1 MRGSRL
7 LWAAMGLAFV
17 AVSPLQAQPKTTPHP
32 VLSGYE
38 RLFAD
43 EKADAAAGG
52 QLLLTEL
59 SCVNCH
65 RVDGGSAF
73 LQRQGPTLTD
83 VGARVKRSFIK
94 KFISDPHAAKP
105 GAAMPNV
112 LAGLPEEERKDAIEA
127 LTHYLASTGTPKQ
140 ERPDGKQVGM
150 GGDLYA
156 KAGCVVCHGIRD
168 GSGKMITMIPTHA
181 PKVDLKSKYTI
192 ATLAA
197 FLENPHQARP
207 SGRMPGLLD
216 GKEAK
221 AVANYLLQG
230 IPFAGSPAPKTKG
243 TTNFSYYEGDF
254 GQNLPDFSKVKAKK
268 TGVGQAFDLGTSPS
282 RSNYGM
288 VFTGVFQAEQDGEY
302 AFHTASDDG
311 SKLIVDGKTV
321 VNNDGVHPKTSKSG
335 SIKLKKGMH
344 KVEVQYFQ
352 GAGEDELE
360 IEWEGPTVSRQDF
373 SNWVAA
379 SEEGLN
385 NKTPVQAP
393 VAKADEE
400 NYPLDSKL
408 VAKGKSLFGTLGCV
422 NCHTGKDADK
432 AKPATPLAKLK
443 TEGGCL
449 ANEPA
454 KGIPFFGLSGQ
465 QKASLAAAIKA
476 NASAKPASEK
486 ESIARTMAVFNCVA
500 CHVRDKIG
508 GVEDAMNKQ
517 FVTTQPEMGD
527 EARLPPVLDGVGA
540 KMNPTYLD
548 KILDKGVRD
557 RTYMLVRMPR
567 FGAANVG
574 HLSKDF
580 RAIDTIEATPKVDH
594 TLAMPKVKA
603 GGRHLVG
610 AQAFGCIKCH
620 TFAGKKAEGTQGIDM
635 AVMAQRV
642 TRDWFHAYLLDPQ
655 KIRPGT
661 RMPSAWPKGEVFLTN
676 VLDGKAITQI
686 DAIWQ
691 YLSDGGSAAIP
702 VGMNKASIPLTPVS
716 SAIIYRNF
724 IEGAGARAIGVG
736 FPEKANLAF
745 DANDLRLAMVWQGA
759 FIDAARHWTDRGVGY
774 EPPLG
779 DSVLKLPNGSAFAR
793 LESGTAAWPTKSAK
807 DQGARFK
814 GYKLDKEDRPTF
826 LYSFDDVSIED
837 VPDAKPEKDAVHIR
851 RTLSFS
857 SEKEV
862 TDLYFRIAAG
872 SKIESLSNGWYR
884 VNGDW
889 RVKIEGG
896 EPQIRSAGAGA
907 ELIVRVPLQGGKAR
921 LVEEFGW

>member
-1 MRGSRL
+1 MRSCL
-7 LWAAMGLAFV
+7 LWAALGAAFF
-17 AVSPLQAQPKTTPHP
+17 AAAPAHAQPKTTPHP
-32 VLSGYE
+32 VFSGYE
-38 RLFAD
+38 RFFAD
-43 EKADAAAGG
+43 EKADPVAGG

-59 SCVNCH
+59 NCVNCH
-65 RVDGGSAF
+65 AVEGGSAF

-83 VGARVKRSFIK
+83 VGARIKRSFIK
-94 KFISDPHAAKP
+94 KFITDPHAVKP
-105 GAAMPNV
+105 GTAMPNV

-156 KAGCVVCHGIRD
+156 KAGCVICHGARD
-168 GSGKMITMIPTHA
+168 GSGKMVAMIATHA

-230 IPFAGSPAPKTKG
+230 IAFVGAPIPTTKG
-243 TTNFSYYEGDF
+243 TTSYSLYEGDF
-254 GQNLPDFSKVKAKK
+254 GANLPDFSKLKAKK
-268 TGVGQAFDLGTSPS
+268 TGVGTAFDLGASPS

-288 VFTGVFQAEQDGEY
+288 VFSGVFQADQDGLY
-302 AFHTASDDG
+302 TFHLASDDG
-311 SKLIVDGKTV
+311 SRLLIDGKKV
-321 VNNDGVHPKTSKSG
+321 IDNDGVHPKQAKSG
-335 SIKLKKGMH
+335 SAKLKKGIH
-344 KVEVQYFQ
+344 KVEMQYFQ

-360 IEWEGPTVSRQDF
+360 IEWEGPTISRQDF
-373 SNWVAA
+373 AGWVAA
-379 SEEGLN
+379 TDEGL
-385 NKTPVQAP
+385 KKKPATEAP
-393 VAKADEE
+393 VAKNDEE
-400 NYPLDSKL
+400 NYPLDAKL
-408 VAKGKSLFGTLGCV
+408 AAKGKSLFGSLGCV
-422 NCHTGKDADK
+422 NCHTAKDAEK

-443 TEGGCL
+443 AEGGCL
-449 ANEPA
+449 ANEPT
-454 KGIPFFGLSGQ
+454 KGIPFFGLSAQ
-465 QKASLAAAIKA
+465 QKTSLVAAIKA
-476 NASAKPASEK
+476 NASLKPANEK
-486 ESIARTMAVFNCVA
+486 ESIARTLAVFNCVA
-500 CHVRDKIG
+500 CHVRDKTG
-508 GVEDAMNKQ
+508 GVEDALNKH

-540 KMNPTYLD
+540 KMNPGYLD

-580 RAIDTIEATPKVDH
+580 RAIDKIETAPKVEYA
-594 TLAMPKVKA
+594 TTMPKVKSA
-603 GGRHLVG
+603 GRHMVG

-635 AVMAQRV
+635 TVMAQRV
-642 TRDWFHAYLLDPQ
+642 TRDWFHAYLLDPN

-661 RMPSAWPKGEVFLTN
+661 RMPAAWPKGEVFLAN
-676 VLDGKAITQI
+676 ILDGKAATQI
-686 DAIWQ
+686 DAIYQ
-691 YLSDGGSAAIP
+691 YLADGASAQIP
-702 VGMNKASIPLTPVS
+702 VGMNKASIPLMPVS

-736 FPEKANLAF
+736 FPERANLAF
-745 DANDLRLAMVWQGA
+745 DANDLRMAMVWQGA

-779 DSVLKLPNGSAFAR
+779 DNVIKLPPSSAFAR

-807 DQGARFK
+807 EIGGKFK
-814 GYKLDKEDRPTF
+814 GYRLDKEDRPTF
-826 LYSFDDVSIED
+826 LYAFGDVSIED
-837 VPDAKPEKDAVHIR
+837 SPSAAPEKDAVHIR

-857 SEKEV
+857 SEKDV
-862 TDLYFRIAAG
+862 SDLYFRVAAG
-872 SKIESLSNGWYR
+872 NKIESLGNGWYR
-884 VNGDW
+884 INGDW
-889 RVKIEGG
+889 RVKLEGG
-896 EPQIRSAGAGA
+896 EPQIRSAGNGS

-921 LVEEFGW
+921 LIEEFGW